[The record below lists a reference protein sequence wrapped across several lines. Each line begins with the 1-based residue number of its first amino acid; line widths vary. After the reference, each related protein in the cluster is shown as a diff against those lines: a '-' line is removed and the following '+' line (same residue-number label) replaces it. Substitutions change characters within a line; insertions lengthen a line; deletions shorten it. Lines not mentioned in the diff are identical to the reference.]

1 MQVLKMLDKVMGLIQ
16 LFAVINRNMSITN
29 FGPLKIPL
37 KDVLTATN
45 NFAKANIIGHGGFG
59 PAYKGRLMRS
69 GDELKIAA
77 LRLDRR
83 YGLGDV
89 EFLTE
94 ISMLSDLKH
103 PNLVSF
109 VGFCDDKHEKIILIK
124 HMANGSLIEHL
135 NNPNLTLIQR
145 MRIIHGV
152 ARVLAYLH
160 HDEGQGRDYA
170 VIHRNVN
177 SSTIL
182 LDENWEPKLS
192 GFIIS
197 VKQSFNR
204 MEHVVLCEPVGTF
217 GYMDPAIENRK
228 GVNYKSDIYSLGVVL
243 LEILSGKTAFD
254 GNSLPLVP
262 WAKHHLENG
271 NLTDIIHPHLLKND
285 QTSLRNYLLLAFGC
299 ISEDQSHRPDANQI
313 VSRLE
318 EYMEL
323 QQELE
328 KFGNNF
334 ENLKIPIDDLL
345 LATDRL
351 SKAYVISS
359 RQCSIIYRA
368 QLDHLDPSF
377 VQGNNRGQHPIIV
390 TIQWFMPTFN
400 SRVEER
406 FYRSIRILTS
416 VKHQN
421 IVTLRGFCDV
431 ATYKMLVTENLCNA
445 YLINYLG
452 NNVLHILTWE
462 ERLKICIDVAYA
474 LSYLHDQNMIIHGNI
489 NCYNIV
495 LDENWRAKITG
506 FEKAVLLSENQEVAL
521 KIYGVMFQ
529 ERYDMFYIPPDFEKT
544 HKLNRYFDV
553 YSFGIVMFEI
563 LCGRKA
569 NDSDYL
575 DESLNGLAHVV
586 RQRFMMGTLYDM
598 VDPLLNDEIC
608 DNNFYLNK
616 GPSKDSLDTFIKIAF
631 RCIAETQD
639 QRPTMKVVVK
649 ELENALSL
657 QDCSKEDRVRQLYI
671 DQVLNELEKTL
682 ELELIRKYIHEDR
695 VHQLY
700 IDQVV
705 NELEKTLELE
715 LSHQNIHEQAQRQI
729 VGQKRDQVVDMFQKT
744 LECHGNMKIRLADI
758 KLATGNFLQMYK
770 IQSHEDYLFRG
781 ALYPFNEQGERHI
794 NVAIKRYPSGHVAY
808 RKKEFLNE
816 IEMLTSVK
824 HRNIV
829 TLLGF
834 CVEESEMILVIEK
847 LANHHLGYHLGDA
860 YYPRRRELTWE
871 KRLKICI
878 DVAHA
883 LNYLHSEMEDKRII
897 INRDICCYNIGLDE
911 NWGAKIVD
919 FWWSLFLPSNQED
932 QPNRLIG
939 RPHYQ
944 DPDYLKTGK
953 LKTESD
959 VYGFGVVLF
968 EILCGRYANDP
979 IYTRGSDKGLAT
991 VARRSFLMGTLDEMI
1006 DPIIKEEAS
1015 ESKFILNRGPNKDSL
1030 KTFIEIANQC
1040 VAETQDQRPTMNVV
1054 VKELE
1059 KALFF
1064 QKNKDNPRISL
1075 DDIKV
1080 ATQNFHNDN
1089 YVGGGGFGKV
1099 FKGNLQDGKTI
1110 VAKRLITKLGQGE
1123 QQFLTELEILLEY
1136 KHENVIGFVGYCDE
1150 EDEKIIIYEYASRG
1164 SLDRHLNNASLTWV
1178 ERLNICIDVASA
1190 LHFLHEGVGKQAKVI
1205 HRDIKTSNILLNHDW
1220 KAKLADFGL
1229 SLISPITLESD
1240 YVIDYACGTPG
1251 YLDPLYEKNRFLT
1264 MESDIYSFG
1273 VVLFELLCGRSTFS
1287 IYKKEGHHLPDIIKN
1302 KFKEGKLDEVV
1313 FEQIK
1318 EPIKPKSLATFQ
1330 NIAYQCLHHE
1340 REKRPTMKTV
1350 LMELKKAMEFQI

>member
-1 MQVLKMLDKVMGLIQ
+1 
-16 LFAVINRNMSITN
+16 MSITN

-37 KDVLTATN
+37 EDVLTATN

-59 PAYKGRLMRS
+59 PAYKGRLLRS
-69 GDELKIAA
+69 GDVLKIAA

-94 ISMLSDLKH
+94 ISMLSDLSH

-124 HMANGSLIEHL
+124 HVANGSLIEHL

-145 MRIIHGV
+145 MRIILGV

-254 GNSLPLVP
+254 GNSLTLVP

-271 NLTDIIHPHLLKND
+271 NMTDIIHPHLLKND

-299 ISEDQSHRPDANQI
+299 ISEDQSHRLDATQI

-318 EYMEL
+318 EFMEL

-328 KFGNNF
+328 KFVRPRF
-334 ENLKIPIDDLL
+334 LYYLL
-345 LATDRL
+345 FSRR
-351 SKAYVISS
+351 YIS
-359 RQCSIIYRA
+359 
-368 QLDHLDPSF
+368 
-377 VQGNNRGQHPIIV
+377 
-390 TIQWFMPTFN
+390 
-400 SRVEER
+400 
-406 FYRSIRILTS
+406 
-416 VKHQN
+416 
-421 IVTLRGFCDV
+421 
-431 ATYKMLVTENLCNA
+431 LVC
-445 YLINYLG
+445 
-452 NNVLHILTWE
+452 
-462 ERLKICIDVAYA
+462 
-474 LSYLHDQNMIIHGNI
+474 
-489 NCYNIV
+489 
-495 LDENWRAKITG
+495 
-506 FEKAVLLSENQEVAL
+506 
-521 KIYGVMFQ
+521 
-529 ERYDMFYIPPDFEKT
+529 
-544 HKLNRYFDV
+544 
-553 YSFGIVMFEI
+553 
-563 LCGRKA
+563 
-569 NDSDYL
+569 
-575 DESLNGLAHVV
+575 
-586 RQRFMMGTLYDM
+586 
-598 VDPLLNDEIC
+598 
-608 DNNFYLNK
+608 
-616 GPSKDSLDTFIKIAF
+616 
-631 RCIAETQD
+631 AETLFS
-639 QRPTMKVVVK
+639 PCHIF
-649 ELENALSL
+649 N
-657 QDCSKEDRVRQLYI
+657 
-671 DQVLNELEKTL
+671 
-682 ELELIRKYIHEDR
+682 
-695 VHQLY
+695 
-700 IDQVV
+700 
-705 NELEKTLELE
+705 
-715 LSHQNIHEQAQRQI
+715 
-729 VGQKRDQVVDMFQKT
+729 FQ
-744 LECHGNMKIRLADI
+744 GNMKIRLADI

-770 IQSHEDYLFRG
+770 IQSHEDYLYRG

-794 NVAIKRYPSGHVAY
+794 NVVIKRYPSGHVAY

-847 LANHHLGYHLGDA
+847 LSNHHLGYHLGDA
-860 YYPRRRELTWE
+860 YYPRRRDLTWE

-897 INRDICCYNIGLDE
+897 INGDICCYNIGLDE
-911 NWGAKIVD
+911 NWGAKIID

-991 VARRSFLMGTLDEMI
+991 VARRSFLMGTVDEMI

-1015 ESKFILNRGPNKDSL
+1015 ESIFILNRGPNKDSL

-1040 VAETQDQRPTMNVV
+1040 VAETQDQRPTMKVV

-1136 KHENVIGFVGYCDE
+1136 KNENVIGLVGYCDE

-1178 ERLNICIDVASA
+1178 KRLNICIDVASA

-1229 SLISPITLESD
+1229 SLISPITLETD

-1287 IYKKEGHHLPDIIKN
+1287 IYKKEGHHLPDIVKN

-1330 NIAYQCLHHE
+1330 NIAYQCLHRE
-1340 REKRPTMKTV
+1340 REKRPTMKTI
-1350 LMELKKAMEFQI
+1350 LTELKKAMEFQI

>member
-1 MQVLKMLDKVMGLIQ
+1 
-16 LFAVINRNMSITN
+16 MSITN

-37 KDVLTATN
+37 EDVLTATN

-59 PAYKGRLMRS
+59 PAYKGRLLRS
-69 GDELKIAA
+69 GDVLKIAA

-94 ISMLSDLKH
+94 ISMLSDLSH

-124 HMANGSLIEHL
+124 HVANGSLIEHL

-145 MRIIHGV
+145 MRIILGV

-254 GNSLPLVP
+254 GNSLTLVP

-271 NLTDIIHPHLLKND
+271 NMTDIIHPHLLKND

-299 ISEDQSHRPDANQI
+299 ISEDQSHRLDATQI

-318 EYMEL
+318 EFMEL

-334 ENLKIPIDDLL
+334 ENLKIPFDDLL

-377 VQGNNRGQHPIIV
+377 VQGNNRGQHPNIV

-400 SRVEER
+400 IRVDER

-421 IVTLRGFCDV
+421 IVTLRGFCD
-431 ATYKMLVTENLCNA
+431 AAAYKVLVTENLCNA

-529 ERYDMFYIPPDFEKT
+529 ERYDMFYIPPEFEKT
-544 HKLNRYFDV
+544 HKLNTDFDV

-569 NDSDYL
+569 NESDYL
-575 DESLNGLAHVV
+575 DESLNGLGHVV

-649 ELENALSL
+649 ELENALYL
-657 QDCSKEDRVRQLYI
+657 QVTE
-671 DQVLNELEKTL
+671 TL
-682 ELELIRKYIHEDR
+682 FSPCHIF
-695 VHQLY
+695 
-700 IDQVV
+700 
-705 NELEKTLELE
+705 N
-715 LSHQNIHEQAQRQI
+715 
-729 VGQKRDQVVDMFQKT
+729 FQ
-744 LECHGNMKIRLADI
+744 GNMKIRLADI

-770 IQSHEDYLFRG
+770 IQSHEDYLYRG

-794 NVAIKRYPSGHVAY
+794 NVVIKRYPSGHVAY

-847 LANHHLGYHLGDA
+847 LSNHHLGYHLGDA
-860 YYPRRRELTWE
+860 YYPRRRDLTWE

-897 INRDICCYNIGLDE
+897 INGDICCYNIGLDE
-911 NWGAKIVD
+911 NWGAKIID

-991 VARRSFLMGTLDEMI
+991 VARRSFLMGTVDEMI

-1015 ESKFILNRGPNKDSL
+1015 ESIFILNRGPNKDSL

-1040 VAETQDQRPTMNVV
+1040 VAETQDQRPTMKVV

-1136 KHENVIGFVGYCDE
+1136 KNENVIGLVGYCDE

-1178 ERLNICIDVASA
+1178 KRLNICIDVASA

-1229 SLISPITLESD
+1229 SLISPITLETD

-1287 IYKKEGHHLPDIIKN
+1287 IYKKEGHHLPDIVKN

-1330 NIAYQCLHHE
+1330 NIAYQCLHRE
-1340 REKRPTMKTV
+1340 REKRPTMKTI
-1350 LMELKKAMEFQI
+1350 LTELKKAMEFQI